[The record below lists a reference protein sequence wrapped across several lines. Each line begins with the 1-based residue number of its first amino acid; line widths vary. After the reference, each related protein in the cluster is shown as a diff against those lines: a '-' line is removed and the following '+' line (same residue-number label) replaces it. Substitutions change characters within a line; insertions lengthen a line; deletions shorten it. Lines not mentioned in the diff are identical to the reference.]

1 MGATVCHILS
11 EALSLPHS
19 LSRRVRNNSVIFS
32 HFFFIEKALGD
43 KTATMADIAA
53 SLGSLAYLDLGND
66 RVCINI
72 MQAKRKLL
80 IAATTGVLE
89 YYVYSPVHEV

>member
-1 MGATVCHILS
+1 M
-11 EALSLPHS
+11 
-19 LSRRVRNNSVIFS
+19 
-32 HFFFIEKALGD
+32 GD

-66 RVCINI
+66 RVNI

-89 YYVYSPVHEV
+89 YYVYSPIHEV